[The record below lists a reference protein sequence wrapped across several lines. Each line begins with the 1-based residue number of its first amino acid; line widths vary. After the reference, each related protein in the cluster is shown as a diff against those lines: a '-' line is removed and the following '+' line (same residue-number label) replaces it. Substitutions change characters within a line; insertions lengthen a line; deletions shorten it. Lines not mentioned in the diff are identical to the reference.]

1 MAKHMQIP
9 TREVAEAM
17 LAEAERL
24 NPGPWVQHSRHAAQA
39 AQAIASHHP
48 HLDPETAYILGALHD
63 IGRRVGRTD
72 MRHAIDGYHFLQA
85 RGYPDAARIS
95 LTHSFPLKNAHAA
108 AGKWDCSAEELRFV
122 EDYLAAVEYNTY
134 DGLIQLCDSIALPGG
149 ICLLEKRM
157 VDVALRYGT
166 NTFTIDKWKAF
177 FALQER
183 FSREI
188 GQSIY
193 AILPG
198 VVATTFGF

>member
-1 MAKHMQIP
+1 MQIP
-9 TREVAEAM
+9 TLEIAEAM
-17 LAEAERL
+17 LAEAEQL
-24 NPGPWVQHSRHAAQA
+24 NPGPWVMHSRNAGLAARTIA
-39 AQAIASHHP
+39 AHHP
-48 HLDPETAYILGALHD
+48 NLDPEAAYILGTLHD

-72 MRHAIDGYHFLQA
+72 MRHAIDGYHFLHQQ
-85 RGYPDAARIS
+85 GYEDAARIS
-95 LTHSFPLKNAHAA
+95 LTHSFPLKNAPAA
-108 AGKWDCSAEELRFV
+108 AGKWDCTEAELRFV

-166 NTFTIDKWKAF
+166 NAYTIDKWKAF

-193 AILPG
+193 AVLPG
-198 VVATTFGF
+198 VVETTFGF